1 MGQTFQALES
11 SPELFIMVPPPLY
24 KDGTYSMNQT
34 VINEVFPKIIPSLG
48 QNLGLDEDHIIDI
61 FSAMG
66 GTEMN
71 QFELFCDGQ
80 NCDACHPN
88 DSGYTFM
95 ASQIYKTLWK
105 PTPSMATEFDFD
117 LFKTP

>member
-1 MGQTFQALES
+1 
-11 SPELFIMVPPPLY
+11 MVPPPLY

-71 QFELFCDGQ
+71 
-80 NCDACHPN
+80 
-88 DSGYTFM
+88 
-95 ASQIYKTLWK
+95 
-105 PTPSMATEFDFD
+105 
-117 LFKTP
+117 